1 MITTILGA
9 EMSRIS
15 RADKDIQLK
24 CIAFSR
30 IGKKTPKKQPDFK
43 NIIRHSPCTD
53 RAPLVA
59 FYRGSTWGIATWL
72 AFREDTLRKFSSVSE
87 CGRKLSLAQDT
98 NVVIIKW

>member
-15 RADKDIQLK
+15 RADKDIQRK

-30 IGKKTPKKQPDFK
+30 IGKKTQKNQPDFK
-43 NIIRHSPCTD
+43 SITRHSPCTD

-59 FYRGSTWGIATWL
+59 FYRGSTWESP
-72 AFREDTLRKFSSVSE
+72 REDTLRNFSSVSE

-98 NVVIIKW
+98 NVVIIKS